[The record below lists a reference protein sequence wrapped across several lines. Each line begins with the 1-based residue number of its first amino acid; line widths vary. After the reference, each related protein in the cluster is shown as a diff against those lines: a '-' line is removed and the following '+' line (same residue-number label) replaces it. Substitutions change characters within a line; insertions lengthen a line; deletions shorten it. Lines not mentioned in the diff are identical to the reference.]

1 MTHNLSL
8 RIRITAVLLAL
19 LLVAGLCP
27 IAMLPLGYPAEN
39 AKPLDMHYETR
50 PMDEVVYYDSF

>member
-27 IAMLPLGYPAEN
+27 IALADGESQPSAM
-39 AKPLDMHYETR
+39 
-50 PMDEVVYYDSF
+50 V